1 MNATIINNRLTG
13 AFGYAIAMTSAKN
26 FTVEGNEL
34 FGNTSFIGS
43 RGPNCSSSDA
53 TPATHDFV
61 LDVNTTVS
69 STTQGDFQIVS
80 DGDSLTCILP
90 PDDGD
95 FWPYGGNPETTSQ
108 SGSSSLSAGAKV
120 GLALGIIFGI
130 LAVAVLAWF
139 IRKRALARQSGQPAQ
154 TLSKSGFVRKSF

>member
-13 AFGYAIAMTSAKN
+13 AFGYGIAMSSAKN

-43 RGPNCSSSDA
+43 RGPNCSSTDN
-53 TPATHDFV
+53 TPTTHDFV
-61 LDVNTTVS
+61 LDTNTTVS

-90 PDDGD
+90 PDGGD
-95 FWPYGGNPETTSQ
+95 YWPYGGNPETAAQ
-108 SGSSSLSAGAKV
+108 SGPSSLSAGAKA

-130 LAVAVLAWF
+130 LAVAALTWF
-139 IRKRALARQSGQPAQ
+139 IRKKALARQMARENNGIN
-154 TLSKSGFVRKSF
+154 KKGFVKSF

>member
-13 AFGYAIAMTSAKN
+13 AFGYAIAMSSAKN

-43 RGPNCSSSDA
+43 RGPNCSSTDT
-53 TPATHDFV
+53 TPAAHSFV
-61 LDVNTTVS
+61 LDTNTTVS
-69 STTQGDFQIVS
+69 STTQGDFEIVP

-90 PDDGD
+90 PEDGD
-95 FWPYGGNPETTSQ
+95 FWPYGGNPETQTQ
-108 SGSSSLSAGAKV
+108 SSSRGLSTGAKV
-120 GLALGIIFGI
+120 GMALGIIFGI

-139 IRKRALARQSGQPAQ
+139 IRKHALAGQVGQPAKN
-154 TLSKSGFVRKSF
+154 LSKSGFVKTF